1 MARPGEWRYI
11 LPHPWEGLPKDGQTM
26 ATKSWALSLLAA
38 ALLFVLALVGLDVV
52 DSARA
57 VVVLAGYLWFALF
70 AAAGLFLVLRTL
82 GSRRAH

>member
-1 MARPGEWRYI
+1 MAMN
-11 LPHPWEGLPKDGQTM
+11 T
-26 ATKSWALSLLAA
+26 WALSLLAA

-70 AAAGLFLVLRTL
+70 AAAGLFLVLRAL